1 MDIGQDRYGL
11 VIYTVRIR
19 REMITCNRGCG
30 VNNLHWKIADGN
42 YKLFDTTNIMHICN
56 DNIVADYGIRRNA
69 TEKLVTTLGLTDAS
83 EMLCAE
89 IQENT
94 TKPKKKAKQ
103 QVEIL
108 SEKPGENYFTIT
120 TTSNGIA
127 ITGDDKNNPIYL
139 PKIAVKELT
148 RALFDFI

>member
-1 MDIGQDRYGL
+1 MGIRQDRYGL
-11 VIYTVRIR
+11 VIHTIRIR
-19 REMITCNRGCG
+19 REMVTCNRGCG
-30 VNNLHWKIADGN
+30 MNDLHWKIADGN
-42 YKLFDTTNIMHICN
+42 YKLFDNTNVMHICN
-56 DNIVADYGIRRNA
+56 DNIVADYGVRKNA
-69 TEKLVTTLGLTDAS
+69 TKKLVSVLGLTDAS
-83 EMLCAE
+83 EIPCAE
-89 IQENT
+89 IQKS
-94 TKPKKKAKQ
+94 TKKSKK

-108 SEKPGENYFTIT
+108 PEKPSDSYFTIT